1 MSSIADE
8 LFESRDLLA
17 VGALV
22 AVSVVAIAVGTTGVV
37 RLPPAVLLLL
47 VLPGYVTAAF
57 AYAER
62 EREPW
67 TFTTLV
73 ERFALSLGGSLAILP
88 LLAIVVYLAV
98 GGLTTWGLVG
108 VVSGYVVVGAAATI
122 ARRAGHSGGGGHRT
136 GPAGTRTETTSSS
149 GLFAGGMTPLTAVL
163 AVSMLLAVG
172 ALGAAVTVPAD
183 GETATDLHLLTEE
196 EGRLVANGYPDALTQ
211 GESAAITVG
220 VTNDE
225 HRSVEYTV
233 VTELQRVQLDGRSIV
248 VTDKRRIDQHSFE
261 LAQGESWRESEE
273 FRATLAGENVRFV
286 THLYRGEP
294 PENPTADTAYR
305 TTYVWFD
312 VQPSSASGE

>member
-17 VGALV
+17 VGGLV
-22 AVSVVAIAVGTTGVV
+22 AVSVVAIAIGTVGVV

-67 TFTTLV
+67 TFVTVV
-73 ERFALSLGGSLAILP
+73 ERFALSVGGSLAILP
-88 LLAIVVYLAV
+88 LLATVVYLAAGAV
-98 GGLTTWGLVG
+98 LAWGLVG
-108 VVSGYVVVGAAATI
+108 VVSGYVVVVAAATVVRR
-122 ARRAGHSGGGGHRT
+122 ARRSGGVSGHRS
-136 GPAGTRTETTSSS
+136 GAAGSRAEGTSS
-149 GLFAGGMTPLTAVL
+149 GRIFGEMTPMTAVL
-163 AVSMLLAVG
+163 AVSIVIAVG

-183 GETATDLHLLTEE
+183 GETATDLHLLTEQD
-196 EGRLVANGYPDALTQ
+196 GRLVANEYPDSLTE
-211 GESAAITVG
+211 GESATITVG

-225 HRSVEYTV
+225 HRTVEYTV
-233 VTELQRVQLDGRSIV
+233 VTELQRVQVDGRSVV
-248 VTDKRRIDQHSFE
+248 VTDKRRIDQYAFE

-273 FRATLAGENVRFV
+273 FQASFTGENVRFV
-286 THLYRGEP
+286 THLYRGDP

>member
-17 VGALV
+17 VGGLV
-22 AVSVVAIAVGTTGVV
+22 AVSVVTIAVGTNGVV

-73 ERFALSLGGSLAILP
+73 ERFALALGGSLAILP

-98 GGLTTWGLVG
+98 GALTTWGLVG
-108 VVSGYVVVGAAATI
+108 LVAGYVVVVAGATTV
-122 ARRAGHSGGGGHRT
+122 RRAGRSGGSDHWAGPARSRT
-136 GPAGTRTETTSSS
+136 GRSSS
-149 GLFAGGMTPLTAVL
+149 GPFPGSLTPLTAVL
-163 AVSMLLAVG
+163 AVSMILAVG

-183 GETATDLHLLTEE
+183 GETATDLHLLTEQ
-196 EGRLVANGYPDALTQ
+196 EGRLVANEYPSALTQ
-211 GESAAITVG
+211 DESAAITVG

-233 VTELQRVQLDGRSIV
+233 VTELQRVRLDGRSVV
-248 VTDKRRIDQHSFE
+248 VTDKRRIDQHGFE

-286 THLYRGEP
+286 AHLYRGDP

-312 VQPSSASGE
+312 VQPSPASGE